1 MLVVKGK
8 YVLTSDGLKKNYA
21 LVIESGTITELVP
34 IDQLKKYEGVEVID
48 AVNGIVTPGFIN
60 AHTHM
65 YGTVAHG
72 IHTEKKIK
80 DFTDFLEIFWWP
92 MVEDQIDHELIKA
105 TTAWACVESID
116 SGVTTIVDTL
126 EAPNSLMGCLNIEKN
141 IIDKF
146 GLRAYLSFE
155 ASQRKDEENSING
168 LKENYN
174 FALEN
179 KGNDLVKGF
188 MSIHTLFTCDKEY
201 ILKAKKMADE
211 IGSFFHMHLSE
222 SVYEP
227 TWSLKKY
234 GKRPVEVYDEL
245 GILDNKILASQV
257 VQMSEVEKE
266 ILLNKKV
273 NMIHMPLSNCEVGGG
288 IAPYPDFIEKKGNVG
303 LGSDGYINNFFEIM
317 RGAFLIHKAYRQ
329 DPQVMNGKEVFEMA
343 TKSGAI
349 SIGRNDLGVIEVGAK
364 ADIITIELDTP
375 TPINEHNVYDQL
387 ILFRNP
393 QNVSN
398 VLVNGNVLKR
408 DGKLI
413 NIDVKKIKKDLRFV
427 TQKLWDKQ

>member
-1 MLVVKGK
+1 MLIVSGK
-8 YVLTSDGLKKNYA
+8 YVLTNEGLKENHS
-21 LVIESGTITELVP
+21 LVIDGSTIKEILPTDELGGYEDAETINVP
-34 IDQLKKYEGVEVID
+34 N
-48 AVNGIVTPGFIN
+48 AIVTPGFIN

-72 IHTEKKIK
+72 IHTEKIIK

-126 EAPNSLMGCLNIEKN
+126 EAPNSLMGCLNAEKEV
-141 IIDKF
+141 IKDF

-155 ASQRKDEENSING
+155 ASQRKDEENSIKG
-168 LKENYN
+168 LNENYN
-174 FALEN
+174 FTKEN
-179 KGNDLVKGF
+179 MNNELIKGF

-201 ILKAKKMADE
+201 ILKAKKMSDDA
-211 IGSFFHMHLSE
+211 GSFFHMHLSE

-227 TWSLKKY
+227 TWSLEKY

-245 GILDNKILASQV
+245 GVLDNKILASQV
-257 VQMSEVEKE
+257 VQMSEEEKE
-266 ILLNKKV
+266 ILLKKNV

-288 IAPYPDFIEKKGNVG
+288 IAPYPDFIAKNGNVG

-329 DPQVMNGKEVFEMA
+329 DPQVMKGKEVFDMA
-343 TKSGAI
+343 TVSGAK
-349 SIGRNDLGVIEVGAK
+349 SIGREDLGKIEVGAK

-375 TPINEHNVYDQL
+375 TPINEHNLYDQL

-398 VLVNGNVLKR
+398 VLVNGNILKK
-408 DGKLI
+408 DGILL
-413 NIDVKKIKKDLRFV
+413 NIDVEKIKNDLRVV

>member
-1 MLVVKGK
+1 MLIVSGK
-8 YVLTSDGLKKNYA
+8 YILTSDGLKENCS
-21 LVIESGTITELVP
+21 LVIEDGIIKEILPTNQMKD
-34 IDQLKKYEGVEVID
+34 IDGIEVIN
-48 AVNGIVTPGFIN
+48 VPNGIVTPGFIN

-72 IHTEKKIK
+72 IHTEKVIK

-126 EAPNSLMGCLNIEKN
+126 EAPNSLMGCLNTEKEV
-141 IIDKF
+141 IKDF

-155 ASQRKDEENSING
+155 ASQRKDEDNSIKG
-168 LKENYN
+168 LNENYIFAKENKDSE
-174 FALEN
+174 LI
-179 KGNDLVKGF
+179 KGF

-211 IGSFFHMHLSE
+211 AGCFFHMHLSE

-227 TWSLKKY
+227 TWSLEKY
-234 GKRPVEVYDEL
+234 GKRPVEVYNEL
-245 GILDNKILASQV
+245 GILDNNILASQV
-257 VQMSEVEKE
+257 VQMSDEEKE
-266 ILLNKKV
+266 ILLNKNV

-288 IAPYPDFIEKKGNVG
+288 IAPYPDFIAKNGNVG

-329 DPQVMNGKEVFEMA
+329 DPQVMKGEEVFKMA
-343 TKSGAI
+343 TVLGAK
-349 SIGRNDLGVIEVGAK
+349 SIGRNDLGKIEVGAK

-375 TPINEHNVYDQL
+375 TPINEHNLYDQL

-398 VLVNGNVLKR
+398 VLVNGNILKK
-408 DGKLI
+408 DGKLL
-413 NIDVKKIKKDLRFV
+413 NIDVEKIKTDLRVV

>member
-1 MLVVKGK
+1 MLIVSGK
-8 YVLTSDGLKKNYA
+8 YVLTNEGLKENYS
-21 LVIESGTITELVP
+21 LVIEGSTIKEILPT
-34 IDQLKKYEGVEVID
+34 DNLKGYEGVEV
-48 AVNGIVTPGFIN
+48 VNVSNGIVTPGFIN

-72 IHTEKKIK
+72 IHTEKVIK

-126 EAPNSLMGCLNIEKN
+126 EAPNSLMGCLDVEKEV
-141 IIDKF
+141 IKDF

-155 ASQRKDEENSING
+155 ASQRKDEENSIKG
-168 LKENYN
+168 LNENYN
-174 FALEN
+174 FTKEN
-179 KGNDLVKGF
+179 KDNELIKGF

-201 ILKAKKMADE
+201 ILKAKKMSDDA
-211 IGSFFHMHLSE
+211 GSFFHMHLSE

-234 GKRPVEVYDEL
+234 GIRPVEVYDEL
-245 GILDNKILASQV
+245 GVLDNKILASQV
-257 VQMSEVEKE
+257 VQMSEEEKE
-266 ILLNKKV
+266 ILLKKNV

-288 IAPYPDFIEKKGNVG
+288 IAPYPDFIAKNGNVG

-329 DPQVMNGKEVFEMA
+329 DPQVMKGKEVFDMA
-343 TKSGAI
+343 TASGAR
-349 SIGRNDLGVIEVGAK
+349 SIGRDDLGKIEVGAK

-375 TPINEHNVYDQL
+375 TPINEYNLYDQL

-398 VLVNGNVLKR
+398 VLVNGKILKKDGVL
-408 DGKLI
+408 L
-413 NIDVKKIKKDLRFV
+413 NIDVEKIKNDLRVV

>member
-1 MLVVKGK
+1 MIVSGK
-8 YVLTSDGLKKNYA
+8 YVLTSDGLKENYS
-21 LVIESGTITELVP
+21 LIIEDGTIKEILPTN
-34 IDQLKKYEGVEVID
+34 QLKNVEGVEVIE
-48 AVNGIVTPGFIN
+48 VPNGIVTPGFIN

-72 IHTEKKIK
+72 IHTEKVIK

-126 EAPNSLMGCLNIEKN
+126 EAPNSLMGCLNTEKEVIEN
-141 IIDKF
+141 F

-155 ASQRKDEENSING
+155 ASQRKDEDNSIKG
-168 LKENYN
+168 LNENYTFTKENKDN
-174 FALEN
+174 ELI
-179 KGNDLVKGF
+179 KGF

-211 IGSFFHMHLSE
+211 AGSFFHMHLSE
-222 SVYEP
+222 SIYEP
-227 TWSLKKY
+227 TWSLEKY
-234 GKRPVEVYDEL
+234 GKRPVEIYDKL
-245 GILDNKILASQV
+245 GVLDNNILASQV
-257 VQMSEVEKE
+257 VQMSEEEKE
-266 ILLNKKV
+266 ILLKKNV

-288 IAPYPDFIEKKGNVG
+288 IAPYPDFIAKKGNVG

-317 RGAFLIHKAYRQ
+317 RGAFLIHKAFRQ
-329 DPQVMNGKEVFEMA
+329 DPQVMKGKEVFDMA
-343 TKSGAI
+343 TVLGAK
-349 SIGRNDLGVIEVGAK
+349 SIGRNDLGKIEVGAK

-375 TPINEHNVYDQL
+375 TPINEHNLYDQL

-398 VLVNGNVLKR
+398 VLVNGHILKK

-413 NIDVKKIKKDLRFV
+413 NIDVEKIKNDLRIV

>member
-8 YVLTSDGLKKNYA
+8 FVLTNEGLKEDYA
-21 LVIESGTITELVP
+21 LIIENGTIKEIMP
-34 IDQLKKYEGVEVID
+34 ISMLKDIEGAEVMD
-48 AVNGIVTPGFIN
+48 ALNSIVTPGFIN

-72 IHTEKKIK
+72 IHTEKVVKN
-80 DFTDFLEIFWWP
+80 FTDFLEIFWWP

-126 EAPNSLMGCLNIEKN
+126 EAPNSLMGCLNIEKD
-141 IIDKF
+141 IISQF

-155 ASQRKDEENSING
+155 ASQRKDKENSLNG

-174 FALEN
+174 FALDN
-179 KGNDLVKGF
+179 KDNELIKGF

-201 ILKAKKMADE
+201 ILKAKKMAEEADC
-211 IGSFFHMHLSE
+211 FFHMHLSE

-227 TWSLKKY
+227 TWSLNKY
-234 GKRPVEVYDEL
+234 GKRPVEVYNEI
-245 GILDNKILASQV
+245 GILDNRILASQV
-257 VQMSEVEKE
+257 VQMSEEEKE
-266 ILLNKKV
+266 ILIDKKV

-288 IAPYPDFIEKKGNVG
+288 IAPYPDFIAKNANVG

-329 DPQVMNGKEVFEMA
+329 DPQVMKGKEVFDMA
-343 TKSGAI
+343 TVCGAK
-349 SIGRNDLGVIEVGAK
+349 SIGRNDLGVIKVGAQ
-364 ADIITIELDTP
+364 ADVITINLDTP
-375 TPINEHNVYDQL
+375 TPINEHNFYDQL

-398 VLVNGNVLKR
+398 VVVNGNILKR
-408 DGKLI
+408 NGKLL
-413 NIDVKKIKKDLRFV
+413 NMDVDKIRNDLRIA

>member
-1 MLVVKGK
+1 MLIVSGK
-8 YVLTSDGLKKNYA
+8 YILTSEGLKESHS
-21 LVIESGTITELVP
+21 LVIEDGTIKEILPTN
-34 IDQLKKYEGVEVID
+34 QLKDVLGIEVID
-48 AVNGIVTPGFIN
+48 VPNGIVTPGFIN

-72 IHTEKKIK
+72 IHTEKVIK

-126 EAPNSLMGCLNIEKN
+126 EAPNSLTGCLNTEKEV
-141 IIDKF
+141 IKDF

-155 ASQRKDEENSING
+155 ASQRKDEENSIKG
-168 LKENYN
+168 LNENYN
-174 FALEN
+174 FSKEN
-179 KGNDLVKGF
+179 KDNDLIKGF
-188 MSIHTLFTCDKEY
+188 MSIHTLFTCDKDY
-201 ILKAKKMADE
+201 ILKAKKMADDA
-211 IGSFFHMHLSE
+211 GCFFHMHLSE

-227 TWSLKKY
+227 TWALEKY

-245 GILDNKILASQV
+245 GILDNNILASQV
-257 VQMSEVEKE
+257 VQMSEEEKE
-266 ILLNKKV
+266 ILLKKNV

-288 IAPYPDFIEKKGNVG
+288 IAPYPDFIAQNGNVG

-329 DPQVMNGKEVFEMA
+329 DPQVMKGKEVFDMA
-343 TKSGAI
+343 TVTGAK
-349 SIGRNDLGVIEVGAK
+349 SIGRNDLGKIEVGAK

-375 TPINEHNVYDQL
+375 TPINEHNLYDQL

-398 VLVNGNVLKR
+398 VLVNGNILKK
-408 DGKLI
+408 DGKLL
-413 NIDVKKIKKDLRFV
+413 NIDVEKIKNDLRVV

>member
-1 MLVVKGK
+1 MLIVKGK
-8 YVLTSDGLKKNYA
+8 YVLTSEGLKENYA
-21 LVIESGTITELVP
+21 LVIENGTIKEMMP
-34 IDQLKKYEGVEVID
+34 SNQLKKIEGIEVID
-48 AVNGIVTPGFIN
+48 AENGIVAPGFIN

-72 IHTEKKIK
+72 IHTEKIIK
-80 DFTDFLEIFWWP
+80 DFTDFLEKFWWP
-92 MVEDQIDHELIKA
+92 MVEDQIDSELIRA

-126 EAPNSLMGCLNIEKN
+126 EAPNSLLGCLNTEKE
-141 IIDKF
+141 IINKF

-155 ASQRKDEENSING
+155 ASQRKDEENSLKG
-168 LKENYN
+168 LEENYKFAVDNKENE
-174 FALEN
+174 LI
-179 KGNDLVKGF
+179 KGF

-201 ILKAKKMADE
+201 IIKAKKISDE
-211 IGSFFHMHLSE
+211 AGCLFHMHLSE

-227 TWSLKKY
+227 TWSLDKY
-234 GKRPVEVYDEL
+234 GKRPVEVYKEL
-245 GILDNKILASQV
+245 GILDNSILASQV
-257 VQMSEVEKE
+257 VQVSEEEKN
-266 ILLNKKV
+266 ILINKKV

-288 IAPYPDFIEKKGNVG
+288 IAPYPDFIAKDGNVG

-317 RGAFLIHKAYRQ
+317 RGAFLIHKAFRQ
-329 DPQVMNGKEVFEMA
+329 DPQVMTGKEVFEMA
-343 TKSGAI
+343 TVKGAK
-349 SIGRNDLGVIEVGAK
+349 SIGRNDLGKIEIGAK
-364 ADIITIELDTP
+364 ADLITIELDTP
-375 TPINEHNVYDQL
+375 TPINEYNIYDQL

-408 DGKLI
+408 NGKLL
-413 NIDVKKIKKDLRFV
+413 NIDVEKIKNDLRVV